1 MSSFIRGEERAKY
14 YIEQCASSLIS
25 QTANVLEAVEVG
37 KPLLLIDEDNSVTNF
52 LYRDAKLKEYLQGKE
67 HSIPFIEK
75 MNNLYE
81 DLGVSSIVV
90 TSSIGAFMSCADQ
103 VLLMK
108 DYEVYISSN
117 LEEFQNKKVKFK
129 TSGMENI
136 SFGKEEINLNKN
148 NLIIDNGQ
156 LNFIVELIKKIFSRS
171 ELHGKTLKEI
181 LDTYEE
187 RIDNEGIEEV
197 LGVKNGSLI
206 FARKYEVA
214 AVINRFKKS
223 LYV

>member
-1 MSSFIRGEERAKY
+1 
-14 YIEQCASSLIS
+14 
-25 QTANVLEAVEVG
+25 
-37 KPLLLIDEDNSVTNF
+37 
-52 LYRDAKLKEYLQGKE
+52 
-67 HSIPFIEK
+67 
-75 MNNLYE
+75 
-81 DLGVSSIVV
+81 
-90 TSSIGAFMSCADQ
+90 
-103 VLLMK
+103 
-108 DYEVYISSN
+108 
-117 LEEFQNKKVKFK
+117 
-129 TSGMENI
+129 MENI

>member
-1 MSSFIRGEERAKY
+1 TKR
-14 YIEQCASSLIS
+14 
-25 QTANVLEAVEVG
+25 
-37 KPLLLIDEDNSVTNF
+37 
-52 LYRDAKLKEYLQGKE
+52 KL
-67 HSIPFIEK
+67 
-75 MNNLYE
+75 N
-81 DLGVSSIVV
+81 
-90 TSSIGAFMSCADQ
+90 
-103 VLLMK
+103 
-108 DYEVYISSN
+108 ISSN